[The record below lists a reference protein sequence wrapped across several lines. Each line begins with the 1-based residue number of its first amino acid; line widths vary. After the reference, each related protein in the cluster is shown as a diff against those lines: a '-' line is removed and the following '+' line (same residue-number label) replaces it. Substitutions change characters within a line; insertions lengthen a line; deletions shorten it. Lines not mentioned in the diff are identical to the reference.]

1 MKIYV
6 VVSVYQGVVSE
17 VKGFI
22 DPGEADAEA
31 VRLRHKYEIV
41 PGYEEESENE
51 VQLHEIDVDAR
62 PVSVAIRRQ
71 IW

>member
-1 MKIYV
+1 MRIYV
-6 VVSVYQGVVSE
+6 VVGVYQGVVSE

-31 VRLRHKYEIV
+31 VRLQNEN
-41 PGYEEESENE
+41 PESE
-51 VQLHEIDVDAR
+51 VQLHEVEVDAR
-62 PVSVAIRRQ
+62 PVSVIARRQ

>member
-1 MKIYV
+1 MRIYV
-6 VVSVYQGVVSE
+6 VVGTHQGAVSE

-31 VRLRHKYEIV
+31 TRLQ
-41 PGYEEESENE
+41 GENPEGE
-51 VQLHEIDVDAR
+51 VQLHEVEVDAR
-62 PVSVAIRRQ
+62 PTSVIMSRQ